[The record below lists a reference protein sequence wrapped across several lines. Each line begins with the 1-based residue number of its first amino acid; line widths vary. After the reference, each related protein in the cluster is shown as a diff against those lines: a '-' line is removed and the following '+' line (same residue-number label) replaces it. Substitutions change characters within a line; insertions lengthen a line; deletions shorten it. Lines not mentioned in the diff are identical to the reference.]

1 MTNSNRKN
9 VIQEVADTMLIDLYL
24 AALNGLQK
32 NQERLS
38 YLVNQDIK
46 ILSKKSLYLKMQ
58 FIEFIQ

>member
-58 FIEFIQ
+58 FTEFIQ